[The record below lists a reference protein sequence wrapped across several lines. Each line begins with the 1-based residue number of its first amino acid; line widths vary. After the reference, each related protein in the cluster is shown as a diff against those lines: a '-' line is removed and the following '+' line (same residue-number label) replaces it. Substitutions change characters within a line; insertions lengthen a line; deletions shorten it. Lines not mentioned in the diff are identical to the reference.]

1 MNFAYSA
8 LTPGQTV
15 WALSPELVLLV
26 TGLLILGLDA
36 IHPQREE
43 KRWLPYLALV
53 GLAAA
58 FIAAV
63 TLWGCNTRVLAVLS
77 CDAFSLMVKMV
88 ALVAVG
94 LVVLLSEVYIRK
106 HCALHQGEF
115 YALLLFCTIPIC
127 LLGGATN
134 LVLIFLAFDFLSIT
148 SYVLTGYLRDDPR
161 SAEAG
166 LKYFLYGAAISAV
179 MLYGLSWIYGLSGSV
194 DLGEIA
200 TALQKAD
207 ESLQRLL
214 LPALA
219 FVIAGFAF
227 KIAAFPFHQWAPDAY
242 EGAPTPVTAFISVGP
257 KVAGFAVIIRVLL
270 VAFPPHGMVEL
281 AGNWRVALMAIS
293 ILTMTFGNLV
303 ALWQSNIKRLLAYS
317 SIAHAGY
324 VLIGVVV
331 ASTQG
336 IVAVLMYLAAYAFTN
351 LGAFASVIAFSN
363 QTGSDEIEDYAGL
376 HKRAPALALALIICL
391 LSLIG
396 IPLTGGFVGKLLLF
410 SSAIEEGLLALA
422 VIGVLNSVISVS
434 YYWKIMRAMYLDP
447 PKVEDHVTISPA
459 LGVSLCIAVA
469 GIFVLGVFPNLLLP
483 LLDAAAKVFF

>member
-1 MNFAYSA
+1 MNSA
-8 LTPGQTV
+8 HLVLTPGQV
-15 WALSPELVLLV
+15 IWALSPELLLLV
-26 TGLLILGLDA
+26 AGLLILGLDA
-36 IHPQREE
+36 VHPHKEE
-43 KRWLPYLALV
+43 KRWLPYLAL
-53 GLAAA
+53 GALAAA
-58 FIAAV
+58 LLGAI

-77 CDAFSLMVKMV
+77 CDPFALMVKIV

-94 LVVLLSEVYIRK
+94 LVVLLSEVYIAK
-106 HCALHQGEF
+106 HCTRNQGEF
-115 YALLLFCTIPIC
+115 YALLLFSTIPIC

-134 LVLIFLAFDFLSIT
+134 LVLIFLAFDFLSIA

-166 LKYFLYGAAISAV
+166 VKYFLYGAAISAV
-179 MLYGLSWIYGLSGSV
+179 MLYGLSWIYGLTGSV

-200 TALQKAD
+200 AVLPKIEGDT
-207 ESLQRLL
+207 RNLL

-270 VAFPPHGMVEL
+270 TAFSPGVVVEL

-303 ALWQSNIKRLLAYS
+303 ALWQTNIKRLLAYS

-324 VLIGVVV
+324 VLIGVVA

-336 IVAVLMYLAAYAFTN
+336 ITAVLLYLAAYAFTN

-363 QTGSDEIEDYAGL
+363 QTGSDEIAAYAGL
-376 HKRAPALALALIICL
+376 HKRAPGLALVLIICL

-396 IPLTGGFVGKLLLF
+396 IPLTGGFVGKLWLF
-410 SSAIEEGLLALA
+410 SSALEEGLLALA
-422 VIGVLNSVISVS
+422 IIGVINSVISVS
-434 YYWKIMRAMYLDP
+434 YYWKIIRAMYLDP
-447 PKVEDHVTISPA
+447 PQTEERVTVSPA
-459 LGVSLCIAVA
+459 LGVALGVAVA
-469 GIFVLGVFPNLLLP
+469 GIFALGIAPNFLLP
-483 LLDAAAKVFF
+483 FLDAAAKVFR